1 MCDDIQK
8 KSTFYNDDEK
18 AKEARDVLRNTKE
31 MRERRI
37 GEMLTVK
44 LPNGTIISS
53 TNPERI
59 KQYEEYCKRKT
70 GYYRKP

>member
-18 AKEARDVLRNTKE
+18 AKEARDVLRNIKE

-59 KQYEEYCKRKT
+59 KQYEEYCKRKV
-70 GYYRKP
+70 GYYRQS

>member
-18 AKEARDVLRNTKE
+18 AKEARDVLRNIKE

>member
-18 AKEARDVLRNTKE
+18 AKEARDVLRNIKE
-31 MRERRI
+31 MRESRI